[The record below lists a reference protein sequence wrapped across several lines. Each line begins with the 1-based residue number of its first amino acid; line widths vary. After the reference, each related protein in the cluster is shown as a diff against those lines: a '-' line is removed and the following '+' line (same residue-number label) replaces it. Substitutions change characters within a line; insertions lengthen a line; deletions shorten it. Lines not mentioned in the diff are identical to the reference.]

1 MSAVWFQA
9 RLIDRVS
16 GAQHT
21 AAGFYIGKPEPTIM
35 EKALKKMG
43 LPKEAV
49 AMVGDNYNTDIKAG
63 LNAGIDTILVYTG
76 VSTRD
81 YVSKQVHQPT
91 HQIDA
96 LTDWEV

>member
-1 MSAVWFQA
+1 
-9 RLIDRVS
+9 
-16 GAQHT
+16 
-21 AAGFYIGKPEPTIM
+21 
-35 EKALKKMG
+35 
-43 LPKEAV
+43 
-49 AMVGDNYNTDIKAG
+49 MVGDNYNTDIKAG

>member
-1 MSAVWFQA
+1 MMRFVTGGACQGKHAFVSEKFPQEMCITIKEEQILENMS
-9 RLIDRVS
+9 
-16 GAQHT
+16 
-21 AAGFYIGKPEPTIM
+21 
-35 EKALKKMG
+35 
-43 LPKEAV
+43 
-49 AMVGDNYNTDIKAG
+49 
-63 LNAGIDTILVYTG
+63 AGIDTILVYTG

>member
-1 MSAVWFQA
+1 LVPGAGS
-9 RLIDRVS
+9 LIALVERS
-16 GAQHT
+16 TQQRA
-21 AAGFYIGKPEPTIM
+21 FYIGKPEPTIM

>member
-1 MSAVWFQA
+1 
-9 RLIDRVS
+9 
-16 GAQHT
+16 
-21 AAGFYIGKPEPTIM
+21 M

-43 LPKEAV
+43 LPKDSV

-63 LNAGIDTILVYTG
+63 LNAGVDTILVYTG

-91 HQIDA
+91 HQIDQ